1 MKRIDSFNMRNR
13 LLNIAVLILSNFF
26 LLTLLTQLLYLI
38 GIDLYIWQLMRV
50 VFAVVGVYCMMNI
63 RCTPFDVLIFI
74 YIIYILINGVAI
86 DYQNHGSYFYR
97 AIIVQY
103 FPIFTYF
110 IGRYVQIDLGL
121 FLSKM
126 KYPLLF
132 AMLCGIFFYI
142 VEPGWYVMMKE
153 AQLRVDA
160 NDYRIAEIYRLS
172 SFWGHPYVI
181 AYATL
186 LYSLYLTHRIIIGID
201 KQKEQLIYIGFLVIC
216 CIVLFLAQMRV
227 TIFFYLIAMS
237 YMVFGTRRWLKKKN
251 NVISIILIL
260 LVTAG
265 VVFVLFTADESSYII
280 KHMQRLFEDDA
291 LSERFVHT
299 LGGIVN
305 YSFWG
310 DGFGRYDM
318 LARSFGKWAIVDQE
332 FQNHIAELGYLGGSL
347 LILILLFSVYRCYKN
362 RFLLLEN
369 SVILF
374 FVIAMVGASVLSN
387 SSQYNYMFWYTL
399 GLLWSKKYVSLKS
412 KKCFY
417 LRNNYRVFA
426 KPS

>member
-1 MKRIDSFNMRNR
+1 MKRTGSFNMRKR
-13 LLNIAVLILSNFF
+13 LLYIAVFTLSNFF
-26 LLTLLTQLLYLI
+26 LLTLLSQLLNLA

-50 VFAVVGVYCMMNI
+50 VFAIGGIYCMMNI
-63 RCTPFDVLIFI
+63 RSTPFDVLVYI
-74 YIIYILINGVAI
+74 YMIYILINGVAI
-86 DYQNHGSYFYR
+86 DYQNRGSYFYK
-97 AIIVQY
+97 AMIAQY

-110 IGRYVQIDLGL
+110 IGRYLQIDLGF

-132 AMLCGIFFYI
+132 AMLCGICFYMI
-142 VEPGWYVMMKE
+142 EPGWYVMMKE

-186 LYSLYLTHRIIIGID
+186 LYSLYLTHRLINGID
-201 KQKEQLIYIGFLVIC
+201 KRKEQLIYIGILVIC
-216 CIVLFLAQMRV
+216 CTVLFLAQLRV
-227 TIFFYLIAMS
+227 TIFFYLIALVYMS
-237 YMVFGTRRWLKKKN
+237 FGNKNLKRRN
-251 NVISIILIL
+251 NVMGVFLIL
-260 LVTAG
+260 LVIVGAIYIQS
-265 VVFVLFTADESSYII
+265 TADESSYIVE
-280 KHMQRLFEDDA
+280 HMQGLFEDNA
-291 LSERFVHT
+291 LSDRFAHT
-299 LGGIVN
+299 AGGIIN

-318 LARSFGKWAIVDQE
+318 FARIFGRWAIVDQE
-332 FQNHIAELGYLGGSL
+332 FQNHVAELGYLGISL
-347 LILILLFSVYRCYKN
+347 LFLILLFSVYRCYKN
-362 RFLLLEN
+362 RSLLLEN